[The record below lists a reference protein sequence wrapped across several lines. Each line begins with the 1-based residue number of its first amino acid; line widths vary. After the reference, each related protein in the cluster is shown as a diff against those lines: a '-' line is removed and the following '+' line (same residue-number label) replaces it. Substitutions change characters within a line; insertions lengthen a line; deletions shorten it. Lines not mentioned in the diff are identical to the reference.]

1 MTTYGYIRDP
11 ICDQH
16 SWSKGQLHHICCGE
30 FSMVVQ
36 YLSALDINALPF
48 DLVAKKLDQLEAEL
62 EILLW
67 VWVLH
72 SDMKHSKY

>member
-1 MTTYGYIRDP
+1 
-11 ICDQH
+11 
-16 SWSKGQLHHICCGE
+16 
-30 FSMVVQ
+30 MVVQ
-36 YLSALDINALPF
+36 YLSALDINALPL